1 MTRSVQSAEQSHKR
15 LVTSSQPSSGAS
27 ELLQIEAIRSSYTSQ
42 TAAGVRSRSPYRLA
56 NDSKEVSSSRNI
68 TAAQHVPSVRP
79 AEASRMVHMAGYDL
93 IDSSQLK
100 VLTPVTM
107 RSALGARNP
116 LTGLPSANGGMLHR
130 PYPVRTYLLFIL
142 LNFYLESLLVEFL
155 SYLELDN

>member
-1 MTRSVQSAEQSHKR
+1 MTRSVQSHRR

-42 TAAGVRSRSPYRLA
+42 TAGGVRPRSPYRLP
-56 NDSKEVSSSRNI
+56 NDSKELSSSRNI

-79 AEASRMVHMAGYDL
+79 AEASRMVHMAGNDL

-107 RSALGARNP
+107 RSPLAARNP
-116 LTGLPSANGGMLHR
+116 LTGLPSANGSMLQS
-130 PYPVRTYLLFIL
+130 PYPVRTY
-142 LNFYLESLLVEFL
+142 
-155 SYLELDN
+155 